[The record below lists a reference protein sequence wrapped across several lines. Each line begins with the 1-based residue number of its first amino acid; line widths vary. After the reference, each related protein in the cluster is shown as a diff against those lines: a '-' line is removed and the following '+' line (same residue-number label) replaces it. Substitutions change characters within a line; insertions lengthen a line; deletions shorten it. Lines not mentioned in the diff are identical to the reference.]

1 MAGPQ
6 ALTLTA
12 AAAPAAIAGIKSGAN
27 SNGANSAAYTF
38 ANGTPGALDTISNA
52 NLKVGVSTTS
62 RLYAFLDT
70 VFANQAA
77 LDAAV
82 AALGIMSDGNGAS
95 VVRFVPDGTSTPA
108 NKPGATCTT
117 AAATG
122 SLRVSLAAS
131 IGA

>member
-38 ANGTPGALDTISNA
+38 ANGTPGALDTIDNTE
-52 NLKVGVSTTS
+52 LKKGVSTTS

-70 VFANQAA
+70 SFATQAA

-95 VVRFVPDGTSTPA
+95 VVRFVTAAPG
-108 NKPGATCTT
+108 KPTATCTT